1 MDNDRVKKDIE
12 RAIAGLV
19 PADRASRFWS
29 LYEEV
34 RKEAGV
40 VDFPET
46 LRRFRRTF
54 PDERAEDVDRAV
66 LSVPFERYLYPRAM
80 AVIEKLWALGDVAI
94 LSDGDRVYQPA
105 KIARAGLL
113 LATRG
118 NVLVYENKEDHLAE
132 VERLFPARH
141 YVHVD
146 DKASLLART
155 KTGLGSRATTI
166 HVRQGHYAS
175 ETQAGSPPDVTIDH
189 IADLIGLDTVLAIG
203 EVLHRE
209 IGDPKYRAPINLR
222 NLVAAKRLGRKTG
235 GGFYRY
241 DEKGQRVAG

>member
-1 MDNDRVKKDIE
+1 VFLLDVDNTLVDNDRVKRDIE

-19 PADRASRFWS
+19 AVDRASRFWS

-34 RKEAGV
+34 RADAGV

-46 LRRFRRTF
+46 LRRFRRAF
-54 PDERAEDVDRAV
+54 PDEPRSEDVDRAV
-66 LSVPFERYLYPRAM
+66 LSVAFERYLYPRAM
-80 AVIEKLWALGDVAI
+80 EVIARLWTLGDVTI

-118 NVLVYENKEDHLAE
+118 NVLVYEHKEDHLAE
-132 VERLFPARH
+132 VERRFPARH

-155 KTGLGSRATTI
+155 KVALGSRATTI
-166 HVRQGHYAS
+166 HVLQGHYAS
-175 ETQAGSPPDVTIDH
+175 EAPSGPPPDVTIDA
-189 IADLIGLDTVLAIG
+189 IADLIGVDA
-203 EVLHRE
+203 
-209 IGDPKYRAPINLR
+209 
-222 NLVAAKRLGRKTG
+222 GR
-235 GGFYRY
+235 F
-241 DEKGQRVAG
+241 AG